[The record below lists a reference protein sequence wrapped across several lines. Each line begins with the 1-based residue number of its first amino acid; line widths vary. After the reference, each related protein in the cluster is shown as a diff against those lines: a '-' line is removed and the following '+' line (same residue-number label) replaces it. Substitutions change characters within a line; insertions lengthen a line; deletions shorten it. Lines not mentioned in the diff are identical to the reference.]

1 MFAFSVRDSHV
12 STGVMVLSS
21 SRALSI
27 LLFTPAVDLRE
38 ALLGSF
44 ERLVSFVNLLDN
56 NPIVLRFS

>member
-21 SRALSI
+21 CRALSI
-27 LLFTPAVDLRE
+27 LLFTPIDDLTE

-44 ERLVSFVNLLDN
+44 VRLVSFVNLRDN
-56 NPIVLRFS
+56 NPIVLRSS